1 MQALKIAS
9 VLEMELFCWGGPV
22 VVSEQ
27 PGTGISVGLEKAEGG
42 EEGEEGEEGE
52 GGILDAVC
60 CRCLEKGRAFLGS
73 GIKIPAAALR

>member
-52 GGILDAVC
+52 GGILDG
-60 CRCLEKGRAFLGS
+60 RCLEKWRAFLGS